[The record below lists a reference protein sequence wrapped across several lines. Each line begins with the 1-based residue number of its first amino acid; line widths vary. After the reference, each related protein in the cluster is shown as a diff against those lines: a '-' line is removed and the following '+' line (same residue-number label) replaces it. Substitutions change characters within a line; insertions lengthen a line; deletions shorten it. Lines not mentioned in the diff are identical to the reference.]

1 MEEGYFIMEKR
12 FKIDRYEITVTNF
25 TECNSLLKM
34 AYKKRNNYKD
44 LLNYLSENSEEKELF
59 TLKVKEIEE
68 TIKEIKK
75 WINKFNQ
82 YSKIDIKINDNY
94 DSRTTTIRFNNK
106 WTNNRIIDWLYDNG
120 YPITSQ
126 RIHINTEYDCSGQVF
141 EVVFNLKNQVA
152 TITEYLD
159 V

>member
-75 WINKFNQ
+75 WI
-82 YSKIDIKINDNY
+82 
-94 DSRTTTIRFNNK
+94 
-106 WTNNRIIDWLYDNG
+106 
-120 YPITSQ
+120 
-126 RIHINTEYDCSGQVF
+126 
-141 EVVFNLKNQVA
+141 LK
-152 TITEYLD
+152 
-159 V
+159 